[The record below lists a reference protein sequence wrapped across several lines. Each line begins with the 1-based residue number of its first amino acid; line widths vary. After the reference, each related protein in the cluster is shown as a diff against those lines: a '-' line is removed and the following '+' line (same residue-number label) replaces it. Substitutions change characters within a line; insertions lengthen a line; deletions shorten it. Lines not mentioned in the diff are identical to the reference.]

1 VDHRKK
7 ESSLEE
13 GEIRDQPNPGDRDS
27 DVRVIKPSLL
37 DALKSDSKASVT
49 KTISS
54 TLS

>member
-1 VDHRKK
+1 MDHRKK
-7 ESSLEE
+7 ESSLED
-13 GEIRDQPNPGDRDS
+13 GEVRDPPNPGDRDS

-37 DALKSDSKASVT
+37 DAVRSSDKASVT